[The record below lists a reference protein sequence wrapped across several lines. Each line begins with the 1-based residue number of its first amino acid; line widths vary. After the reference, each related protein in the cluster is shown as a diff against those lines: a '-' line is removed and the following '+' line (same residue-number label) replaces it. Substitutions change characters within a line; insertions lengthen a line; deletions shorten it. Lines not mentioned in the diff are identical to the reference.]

1 MLYAILICS
10 DPDCA
15 EELEAHGEPADFEQ
29 LACECG
35 CTLQVISIDEVET
48 VELRAVTRLRP
59 RRGDVRRAA

>member
-15 EELEAHGEPADFEQ
+15 EELEAHGELADFEQ
-29 LACECG
+29 LACDCG

-59 RRGDVRRAA
+59 RGADERRAA